1 MTKASLMK
9 GGKKRS
15 MRWKVDMD
23 CVRVTF
29 LSAKT
34 AAQKLWN
41 PHWLSHSWP
50 VWYTAY
56 SRCRLHSVTM
66 GFLYKLLPC
75 YGLCDCPSPRS
86 IYLNG
91 GYSNISLKQILLHI
105 DIEIKGGIKYLA
117 LPAFKI
123 NFRAISALAS
133 SSPITIQTTSVLIF
147 RRKTLFC

>member
-91 GYSNISLKQILLHI
+91 IKHFFVKNPRKKNYMLYVIEYQKIHWIIIHLIRWKILFYRLTCI
-105 DIEIKGGIKYLA
+105 LEKSWLCD
-117 LPAFKI
+117 
-123 NFRAISALAS
+123 
-133 SSPITIQTTSVLIF
+133 TIILM
-147 RRKTLFC
+147 L